1 MPQPT
6 MSDQP
11 DSPPAK
17 KQRRIIHWDPEHG
30 QTVGTRRWT
39 VLRVVAWSAGGFL
52 GLLLVAGLAIRGIR
66 LVVGPQFL
74 QTSAVAPDA
83 PESPGS
89 AFVSES
95 KASLAR
101 ETAAKT
107 LAELR
112 RLPQEHPTLL
122 QRLILIEKAFLGGEA
137 LLASHDYGKA
147 YAHFAALNREIDD
160 FSQDIK
166 LKQETQKAYDEV
178 LMRMKEIDR
187 ARSLAPQE
195 FEIAFADASTG
206 RQFFIDGRFATAK
219 KQFDSA
225 FAALGRAAQ
234 ALKRYTDDQL
244 RQAQQAV
251 ATGQREV
258 ALAAFRTAL
267 EKDPGNE
274 LAMQGLKRAEVADRV
289 YALLLQGTKFEEQKE
304 YAKAREAYGK
314 SFELDGFSAVA
325 QQGKARAERLE
336 KETEFD
342 GAVQAAKAAQAQR
355 AWPKAIA
362 AYERALKVDPK
373 REEIKKALVEI
384 RETAHQEA
392 VKQSLAK
399 AFDYENKY
407 EWELAR
413 AAYNETMQLEAEH
426 VEAKE
431 GYLRTGKVI
440 RALMQ
445 FNRMIEVAE
454 QRAQHN
460 EFQAGIRAFN
470 EAMAVKPSYLAL
482 PPQAEQLRGL
492 LLAQNKPVEV
502 TFHSD
507 GNTWVSI
514 TNFRM
519 LGKIKM
525 ETVKILPGDYE
536 IVSRRKG
543 YQDLLLMLQVRNGT
557 TPPVINAACT
567 LRASG

>member
-1 MPQPT
+1 

-11 DSPPAK
+11 ESPQTK

-30 QTVGTRRWT
+30 QTVDPRRWT
-39 VLRVVAWSAGGFL
+39 VLRVVTWSAGGFL

-66 LVVGPQFL
+66 LVVGPEFL
-74 QTSAVAPDA
+74 QTSAAAPDA

-89 AFVSES
+89 AFVTES

-112 RLPQEHPTLL
+112 RLPQEHPTLF
-122 QRLILIEKAFLGGEA
+122 QRLILIEKAFLEGEA

-147 YAHFAALNREIDD
+147 YGHFGALNREIDD

-195 FEIAFADASTG
+195 FETAFADASTG

-225 FAALGRAAQ
+225 FAALGRAAL
-234 ALKRYTDDQL
+234 ALKRYTDDQV

-251 ATGQREV
+251 ATGQRVV

-274 LAMQGLKRAEVADRV
+274 LALQGLKRAEVADRV
-289 YALLLQGTKFEEQKE
+289 YALLLQGAGFEEKKE
-304 YAKAREAYGK
+304 YAKAREAFGK
-314 SFELDGFSAVA
+314 AFELDGYSAVA
-325 QQGKARAERLE
+325 QQGKARAARLE

-342 GAVQAAKAAQAQR
+342 GAVLAAKAAQAER
-355 AWPKAIA
+355 AWPTAIA
-362 AYERALKVDPK
+362 AYERALQVDPK

-384 RETAHQEA
+384 RATAHQEA

-399 AFDYENKY
+399 AFDHENKF

-413 AAYNETMQLEAEH
+413 AAYNETLQLDTEH

-431 GYLRTGKVI
+431 GYLRTGRVI

-454 QRAQHN
+454 QRTQHN

-482 PPQAEQLRGL
+482 SPQAEQLRIL

-507 GNTWVSI
+507 GATWVSI

-519 LGKIKM
+519 LGKIKH

-557 TPPVINAACT
+557 MPPVINVACT
-567 LRASG
+567 LRTNG

>member
-1 MPQPT
+1 

-11 DSPPAK
+11 ESPQTK

-30 QTVGTRRWT
+30 QTIGTRRWT

-74 QTSAVAPDA
+74 QTAAAPDA

-89 AFVSES
+89 AFVTES
-95 KASLAR
+95 KASMAR

-112 RLPQEHPTLL
+112 RLPQGHPTLL

-137 LLASHDYGKA
+137 LLASHEYGKA
-147 YAHFAALNREIDD
+147 YAHFDALNREIDD
-160 FSQDIK
+160 FSLDIK

-195 FEIAFADASTG
+195 FETAFADASTG

-225 FAALGRAAQ
+225 FAALGRASQ
-234 ALKRYTDDQL
+234 ALKRYTDDQV

-251 ATGQREV
+251 ATGQRVV
-258 ALAAFRTAL
+258 ALAAFHAAL

-274 LAMQGLKRAEVADRV
+274 LALQGLKRAEVADRV
-289 YALLLQGTKFEEQKE
+289 YALLLQGAGFEEKKE

-314 SFELDGFSAVA
+314 SFELDGFSAVS

-342 GAVQAAKAAQAQR
+342 GAVLAAKTAQAQR

-373 REEIKKALVEI
+373 REEIKKALAEI

-399 AFDYENKY
+399 AFDHENKY

-413 AAYNETMQLEAEH
+413 AAYNETMQLDTEH

-470 EAMAVKPSYLAL
+470 EAMAVKPSHLAL
-482 PPQAEQLRGL
+482 SPQAEQLRAL

-502 TFHSD
+502 TFRSD
-507 GNTWVSI
+507 GDTWVSI

-519 LGKIKM
+519 LGKITQ

-557 TPPVINAACT
+557 TPPVVNVACT
-567 LRASG
+567 LRTNG